1 MEIGSSND
9 SAAVVASPRPQTGR
23 QEPPTAPAQEREA
36 EVQISQEARDLRAER
51 ARAEAEAAAESR
63 REAREDSLT
72 DEDERAAAEKGAIQ
86 PGVIAVR
93 LGVGPPP
100 LEQQQERAGA
110 EDIVRQGLKERSLIP
125 QIDELLDDGEKD
137 EREVAAA
144 PLRGARD
151 HEQRTRIPGQ
161 DKAKQPGPEEREFT
175 PTPSTAEALASRDAG
190 TRDRA
195 VAEALQQVERR
206 SVDRSDEPEDLDRA
220 TAVAPQVGLAT
231 GGEETR
237 RAEILGADRQDDSS
251 ESQAREVLTLGGTVE
266 ANAADQL
273 VTRFLGSGERE
284 EPGPEPRA
292 REELGER
299 ASEPEPHTP
308 E

>member
-9 SAAVVASPRPQTGR
+9 SAAIVASRPPQPAR
-23 QEPPTAPAQEREA
+23 QELPAPPAQEREDG
-36 EVQISQEARDLRAER
+36 VQISQEARDLRAER
-51 ARAEAEAAAESR
+51 AHAQAENAEESR
-63 REAREDSLT
+63 REAREDALS
-72 DEDERAAAEKGAIQ
+72 DERAAAEKGAIQ

-100 LEQQQERAGA
+100 LEQQQERAGP
-110 EDIVRQGLKERSLIP
+110 EDLVRQGLQGRSLIP
-125 QIDELLDDGEKD
+125 QIAGLLDNGEKE

-144 PLRGARD
+144 PLRGERD
-151 HEQRTRIPGQ
+151 LEQRTRISGQ
-161 DKAKQPGPEEREFT
+161 DKAEQPGSAEREFT

-190 TRDRA
+190 ARDRA
-195 VAEALQQVERR
+195 AAEALQQVERR

-231 GGEETR
+231 GGEESR
-237 RAEILGADRQDDSS
+237 RAEILGANRQHKSG
-251 ESQAREVLTLGGTVE
+251 EAEAREVLTLGGTVE

-299 ASEPEPHTP
+299 AAEPDTAE
-308 E
+308 